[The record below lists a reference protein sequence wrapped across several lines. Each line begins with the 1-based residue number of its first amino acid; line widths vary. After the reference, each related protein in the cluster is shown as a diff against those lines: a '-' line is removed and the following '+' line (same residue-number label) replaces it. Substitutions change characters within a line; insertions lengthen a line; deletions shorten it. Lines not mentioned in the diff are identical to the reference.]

1 MSDRRILFLSPRQCW
16 PPQGGAKL
24 REYHFLRAL
33 AETARVTYV
42 YFADEGVNSVR
53 QNLGFCEAII
63 GVPKPRANTFL
74 KLFRGAAGRWP
85 LSVLNN
91 DSAPM
96 AAALANLKG
105 PFDLIHMDVLQMIRY
120 SEAAL
125 RAAGGKSRVAYN
137 WHNIE
142 SELMRR
148 YAAAAGSAPRRMY
161 AKQTEAKL
169 ARLEKEI
176 LRTAFGHVVCSERER
191 EELLQAAPNARIV
204 TVENGVDT
212 DYFEGLWEAK
222 GPRRRILFVGKM
234 NYYPNINAAQHLVE
248 KIWPTVRQR
257 MPAMTLT
264 LVGSEPVDA
273 VKALNNAEGVEV
285 TGTVADLRP
294 YYREAVASIVPLR
307 MGGGTRLKI
316 LEAMAARVPVISTKL
331 GAEGLDVEEG
341 RELLFADADR
351 PEEWASK
358 LERLACVPEEYAAMT
373 ARARDLVRARYD
385 WSIVD
390 EIVRRTYEEWL
401 GAAA

>member
-1 MSDRRILFLSPRQCW
+1 
-16 PPQGGAKL
+16 
-24 REYHFLRAL
+24 
-33 AETARVTYV
+33 
-42 YFADEGVNSVR
+42 
-53 QNLGFCEAII
+53 
-63 GVPKPRANTFL
+63 
-74 KLFRGAAGRWP
+74 
-85 LSVLNN
+85 
-91 DSAPM
+91 M
-96 AAALANLKG
+96 AAAVAKLKG

-120 SEAAL
+120 SEVAL
-125 RAAGGKSRVAYN
+125 AAAGGKSRIAYN

-148 YAAAAGSAPRRMY
+148 YAAAGGSAPRRMY
-161 AKQTEAKL
+161 AKQTESKL

-191 EELLQAAPNARIV
+191 EELLRAAPNARIV

-212 DYFEGLWEAK
+212 AYFEGVWDAK

-257 MPAMTLT
+257 MPGMTLT

-273 VKALNNAEGVEV
+273 VRALNDAEGVEV
-285 TGTVADLRP
+285 TGTVPDLRP
-294 YYREAVASIVPLR
+294 YYREALASVVPLR

-341 RELLFADADR
+341 RELLFADAER

-358 LERLACVPEEYAAMT
+358 LERLACAPGEYSAMT
-373 ARARDLVRARYD
+373 ARARDLVRGRYD

-390 EIVRRTYEEWL
+390 GIVRRTYEEWL
-401 GAAA
+401 GSVAMVWF